1 MSRPVTVTI
10 PHQLGKQEAK
20 NRLRNGTGQIRSH
33 LSGIATSVD
42 ESWQGDTLVFRIVAL
57 AQNVTGRIEVLEDV
71 VHVEVDLPWMLAMLA
86 EKIKGRV
93 RHQGTLMLT
102 KK

>member
-20 NRLRNGTGQIRSH
+20 NRLQNGTDELRSH
-33 LSGIATSVD
+33 LSGIATTIED
-42 ESWQGDTLVFRIVAL
+42 RWQGDTMVFRVVAL
-57 AQNVTGRIEVLEDV
+57 AQNISGRIDVLDDV
-71 VHVEVDLPWMLAMLA
+71 VNVEVDLPWMLAALA

-93 RHQGTLMLT
+93 RHQGALMLT